1 MGRGKK
7 TKLEV
12 DLCGQ
17 NQKGVGRSGGGD
29 LLLGSRAFFS
39 GAGKQWVVLAF
50 FRTTKIVSSQ
60 KSIEILYTQAFI
72 VRT

>member
-1 MGRGKK
+1 MGRRKK

-39 GAGKQWVVLAF
+39 GAEKQWVVLAF
-50 FRTTKIVSSQ
+50 SGPRKLF
-60 KSIEILYTQAFI
+60 QAKKVLKYCI
-72 VRT
+72 HKRLL